1 MSRLIL
7 KSNAS
12 HEEWLRMRN
21 TGIGGSDAASI
32 MGYNPRKSALQ
43 LWMEKTGQTE
53 PEDLSNNER
62 VYWGTVLEEP
72 VARRF
77 AAETGKRIRRS
88 GTLRDDAHPYM
99 IANPD
104 RMLIGE
110 NAGLEIKTT
119 ASYLGKNWEGDNI
132 PDAYYFQCLHYM
144 AVTGADRWYIAAL
157 IGGQEMTYKCIQ
169 RRDEEIDMLRKA
181 EAAFWQHVEDKTP
194 PPADGSE
201 SAARALAQMYRETK
215 PEPMTLPEAA
225 ADLIQRIDDAN
236 EAAKEAKAKM
246 QLAKN
251 QLAEMMGP
259 YEVGVIG
266 DRRVDYKFSKPRE
279 TIAAAKVK
287 KQDPAAYEALK
298 EIGLVTVSAAS
309 RSMRI
314 Y

>member
-1 MSRLIL
+1 MSTLIL
-7 KSNAS
+7 KA
-12 HEEWLRMRN
+12 HAPREEWLRVRN
-21 TGIGGSDAASI
+21 MGIGGSDASVI
-32 MGYNPRKSALQ
+32 MGYHPSKSALQ
-43 LWMEKTGQTE
+43 LWMEKTGQSK

-77 AAETGKRIRRS
+77 AEETGKRIRRS
-88 GTLRDDAHPYM
+88 GTLRDDDHPYM

-104 RMLIGE
+104 RMIIGE

-157 IGGQEMTYKCIQ
+157 IGGQEMTYKCIE
-169 RRDEEIDMLRKA
+169 RRENEIDMLRKA
-181 EAAFWQHVEDKTP
+181 EAAFWQHVKDKTP

-201 SAARALAQMYRETK
+201 SAARALAQMYQETK
-215 PEPMTLPEAA
+215 PERMELPAEA
-225 ADLIQRIDDAN
+225 ADLIRIIDAGN
-236 EAAKEAKAKM
+236 EAAKKVKAQM

-251 QLAEMMGP
+251 RLAELLGP

-266 DRRVDYKFSKPRE
+266 DRRVDYKYSKPRE
-279 TIAAAKVK
+279 SIAASKVK

-298 EIGLVTVSAAS
+298 EIGLVTISAPS